1 MRAVYVAASAG
12 AQEDRVS
19 WTALPEADRDLYAEI
34 LTPLQLDMLRHR
46 TNGHSWRR
54 IAMAVNL
61 DESTCRG
68 HYRRALERIRKHS
81 TQEAA

>member
-1 MRAVYVAASAG
+1 M
-12 AQEDRVS
+12 S
-19 WTALPEADRDLYAEI
+19 WQSISPATRDQYTEI

>member
-1 MRAVYVAASAG
+1 LSG
-12 AQEDRVS
+12 
-19 WTALPEADRDLYAEI
+19 WLALPESKRELYSEL
-34 LTPLQLDMLRHR
+34 LTPPQLDMVRHR

-68 HYRRALERIRKHS
+68 HYRRALERIRKHM